1 MGRIPREVAGRGG
14 GQDAPLSSRPGK
26 VALVFPY
33 VRTHEPTELL
43 FPPLGLAALA
53 AQLHAHGIQTRV
65 FDCTFST
72 LERLRDE
79 LVAYAPDVV
88 GISAMVS
95 LTDAALRVAEL
106 VRTELPQTL
115 LVAGGPLPTVFPER
129 FAGHVDVVFRGE
141 ADLSFPAF
149 CRDFLARGGT
159 RRVLLQLDLTDYD
172 GVFTRAAGLVV
183 DTPTVHHPE
192 AVLRAFPI
200 PDRGDFDHAAYQAAW
215 SEKTGMKP
223 TSLVV
228 TLGCPYACDFC
239 SKPVFGNEVRHRD
252 QDTVMGEISGLRAM
266 GYDSLWIADDTFTLD
281 SRHLAEF
288 CRRMTGFGMT
298 WSCLSRADRVTPE
311 MAVQM
316 KEAGC
321 RRVHLGLESGSRL
334 TLGLMNKRATV
345 EDGVHAT
352 QTYHAAGIEVGAFF
366 MVGYPGETEADIEL
380 TFDLALSLPLDDI
393 SFNVPIPLP
402 GSPLYLRLG
411 GRDPGRDWTH
421 ENELT
426 FVFPTDIDEEWLRRR
441 VAETMTEFTRRTEAR
456 GDA

>member
-1 MGRIPREVAGRGG
+1 M
-14 GQDAPLSSRPGK
+14 GK

-53 AQLHAHGIQTRV
+53 AQLHALGIQARV
-65 FDCTFST
+65 FDCTFSAF
-72 LERLRDE
+72 ERLRDE
-79 LVAYAPDVV
+79 LVAYAPQVV
-88 GISAMVS
+88 GISSMVS
-95 LTDAALRVAEL
+95 LTGAALRVAEL
-106 VRTELPQTL
+106 VRAELPRSL

-129 FAGHVDVVFRGE
+129 FAAHVDVVFRGE

-149 CRDFLARGGT
+149 CRDYLERGGA
-159 RRVLLQLDLTDYD
+159 RRTLLELDLTGYD
-172 GVFTRAAGLVV
+172 GVFTRAGGLAVE
-183 DTPTVHHPE
+183 TPTVHYPE
-192 AVLRAFPI
+192 AVLRTFPI
-200 PDRGDFDHAAYQAAW
+200 PFRGDFDDAAYQAAW
-215 SEKTGMKP
+215 VQKTGRKP

-252 QDTVMGEISGLRAM
+252 LDTVVAEIAGLRAL
-266 GYDSLWIADDTFTLD
+266 GYDGLWIADDTFTLD
-281 SRHLAEF
+281 HAHLAEF
-288 CRRMTGFGMT
+288 CRRVSGLGMT

-321 RRVHLGLESGSRL
+321 RRVHLGLESGSQR
-334 TLGLMNKRATV
+334 TLELMNKRVTV

-352 QTYHAAGIEVGAFF
+352 QTYCEAGIEVGAFF
-366 MVGYPGETEADIEL
+366 MVGYPGETEADMER
-380 TFDLALSLPLDDI
+380 TFDLALTLPLDDI
-393 SFNVPIPLP
+393 SFNVPMPLP

-426 FVFPTDIDEEWLRRR
+426 FVFPTGIDEAWLRRR
-441 VAETMTEFTRRTEAR
+441 VAETMAEFARRREAR
-456 GDA
+456 DGGA